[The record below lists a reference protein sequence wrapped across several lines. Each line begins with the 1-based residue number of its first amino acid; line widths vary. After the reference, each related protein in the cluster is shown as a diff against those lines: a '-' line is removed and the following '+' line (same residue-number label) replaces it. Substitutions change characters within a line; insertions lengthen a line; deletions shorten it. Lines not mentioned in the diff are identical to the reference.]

1 MRKTKRWNRYRHITL
16 CWVQKVITSPSP
28 TTLGFSVCSSRQ
40 ICCLTSTS
48 LCTCPTP
55 RSSLARCHWPHQ
67 IPITVNVNVYKCLHV
82 TAPQSWSQ
90 QFRTM
95 TSSLCRSWTATYP
108 EVQAVNCRRTFVRL
122 RCSIHMELS
131 TRLAQSHCFASIFF
145 SETVIIFFPL
155 AQH

>member
-82 TAPQSWSQ
+82 TAPQSLYAGRSSSGRWHLHSADRGQ
-90 QFRTM
+90 LHTQRFR
-95 TSSLCRSWTATYP
+95 
-108 EVQAVNCRRTFVRL
+108 
-122 RCSIHMELS
+122 LS
-131 TRLAQSHCFASIFF
+131 TVVGRSFAYAAPSTWNYLPD
-145 SETVIIFFPL
+145 SLKVTALPL
-155 AQH
+155 SSFRKQ